1 MSMRKYSL
9 RQTTNRHLKT
19 DNRGRIRDK
28 KHRAFVIHKM
38 IDDLFIIGNVPASWK
53 MLKTVHLHQLV
64 LYWQKQ
70 KIKPATIM
78 RYMTVIRSF
87 LNNIDCPLAGIDNK
101 SLNLARLYRS
111 PKRINIQPNLWQTM
125 TDPCTHFIMALQ
137 TQFGLTFS
145 EATLLIPDIH
155 VKEHAL
161 WITREIAFNSEDRMI
176 PHRLDEQKSIL
187 RDLHNHTEGSKSL
200 LQLYGNDGIRYHWH
214 RALNDHKLPTNQSY
228 RHLYAQQMKKILS
241 PTIGHYQL
249 HWLIRDEMGIKSRNT
264 LWRYLHE

>member
-1 MSMRKYSL
+1 MRKYSL
-9 RQTTNRHLKT
+9 RQTANRYLKT
-19 DNRGRIRDK
+19 DNRGSFKDK
-28 KHRAFVIHKM
+28 KHRAFVIHKV
-38 IDDLFIIGNVPASWK
+38 IDDLFIIGNVPAAWT
-53 MLKTVHLHQLV
+53 MLKTVHLQQLV

-87 LNNIDCPLAGIDNK
+87 LNNIDCPLAGIDNQ
-101 SLNLARLYRS
+101 SLHLARLYRA
-111 PKRINIQPNLWQTM
+111 PKKINIQPHIWQTM
-125 TDPCTHFIMALQ
+125 TDPCASFIMALQ

-145 EATLLIPDIH
+145 EAILLIPDIH

-187 RDLHNHTEGSKSL
+187 RDLHNHTEGSMNL

-214 RALNDHKLPTNQSY
+214 RALYEHKLPINKSY
-228 RHLYAQQMKKILS
+228 RHLYAQQMKKQLS
-241 PTIGHYQL
+241 PTISRYQL
-249 HWLIRDEMGIKSRNT
+249 SWLIRDEMGIKSRNT

>member
-1 MSMRKYSL
+1 MRKYSL
-9 RQTTNRHLKT
+9 RQTANRYLKT
-19 DNRGRIRDK
+19 DNRGSFRNK
-28 KHRAFVIHKM
+28 KHRAFVIHKV
-38 IDDLFIIGNVPASWK
+38 IDDLFVIGNVPASWK
-53 MLKTVHLHQLV
+53 VLKITHIQQLIE
-64 LYWQKQ
+64 YWQKQ

-78 RYMTVIRSF
+78 RYMTVIRDF
-87 LNNIDCPLAGIDNK
+87 LNSIDCLLAEIDNQ
-101 SLNLARLYRS
+101 SLQLSRQYRA
-111 PKRINIQPNLWQTM
+111 PKRMNIRPNIWQTM
-125 TDPCTHFIMALQ
+125 TDPCAYFIMALQ

-176 PHRLDEQKSIL
+176 PRRLDEQKSIL
-187 RDLHNHTEGSKSL
+187 QDLRNHTEGSKNL

-214 RALNDHKLPTNQSY
+214 RALTVHKLPINKSY
-228 RHLYAQQMKKILS
+228 RHLYAQQMKKNLS

-249 HWLIRDEMGIKSRNT
+249 SWLIRDEMGIKSRNT